1 MANGGNFLRG
11 AVVGSCIA
19 VFALGIGAKA
29 LGQPINLQEDTAEV
43 ARSDNRSE
51 RAEVLG
57 GDWGAL
63 HVAARDGQRITA
75 YLSLSEV
82 TRVAFED
89 DTVVGVRAAQNGR
102 PESPLIEF
110 EQDATTGD
118 LYIVVAQG
126 SANQVISA
134 FVTTLA
140 GQTYHFLFT
149 IKEQPATQIFVEAAD
164 RDWISNPMNGEG
176 RAQARETNIV
186 EFAHLAMNVT
196 ELERP
201 SRPLETFELR
211 PDVRLVHVG
220 DASNRGFHARIFE
233 IQNASNQIVPV
244 MHDAFLAQGVV
255 AVVSLL
261 DQVPPGS
268 TVRLA
273 VLETAGDDDGGR

>member
-1 MANGGNFLRG
+1 MADGGNFLRG

-19 VFALGIGAKA
+19 IFAVGIGAKA
-29 LGQPINLQEDTAEV
+29 FGQPVDLQEDVAEV
-43 ARSDNRSE
+43 ARSSNPSE

-75 YLSLSEV
+75 NLSLSEV
-82 TRVAFED
+82 TRVTFED
-89 DTVVGVRAAQNGR
+89 DIVVGVRAAQNGR
-102 PESPLIEF
+102 PDSALIEF
-110 EQDATTGD
+110 EQDTTTGD

-134 FVTTLA
+134 FVTTQA

-149 IKEQPATQIFVEAAD
+149 IKDQPATQIFVEAAD
-164 RDWISNPMNGEG
+164 REWVSNPMNGEG
-176 RAQARETNIV
+176 RAQARETHIV
-186 EFAHLAMNVT
+186 EFAHMAMNAT
-196 ELERP
+196 ELDRP
-201 SRPLETFELR
+201 AQPAATFELR
-211 PDVRLVHVG
+211 PDVSLVHVG
-220 DASNRGFHARIFE
+220 DASNRGFHARIYE
-233 IQNASNQIVPV
+233 IQNSSNEIVPV
-244 MHDAFLAQGVV
+244 IHDAFMARGVV